1 MSTFLQMQN
10 NIEGYL
16 LRSDI
21 NTMVQ
26 LAINRAVKKYSKSRF
41 WFDETF
47 QDFFTVQG
55 QWSYSQAALEIP
67 IDIRQIDYMRIT
79 VNSVFD
85 EVYQRDIQYIIDAN
99 VNSNQGQPIDY
110 AWYDQSIFFY
120 PIPQQSYPI
129 RLFYQ
134 KTYAPLQF
142 PTDTNDFTIFPEAE
156 ELIECEALRW
166 LYEKV
171 ILDEEKAMTYRA
183 AAKEALRV
191 LNEVNESMTGINGSI
206 KPTYW

>member
-1 MSTFLQMQN
+1 MSTFLGMQN
-10 NIEGYL
+10 NIESFL
-16 LRSDI
+16 LRTDI
-21 NTMVQ
+21 STMVQ
-26 LAINRAVKKYSKSRF
+26 LAINRAIKKYSKSRF

-47 QDFFTVQG
+47 SDFFTVQG

-67 IDIRQIDYMRIT
+67 VDIRQIDYMRIN
-79 VNSVFD
+79 VNSVFY

-110 AWYDQSIFFY
+110 AWFDRSVFFY
-120 PIPQQSYPI
+120 PIPQQIYAI

-134 KTYAPLQF
+134 KEYATLTL
-142 PTDTNDFTIFPEAE
+142 PTDNNDFTNIPEAE